1 MSTHTNFK
9 KSLVLTA
16 IVGLLGTGGLASA
29 SESAEL
35 RALRAEI
42 ARLRAENRAEIQGL
56 KQELALSQSQGRA
69 DSKVVSDKL
78 EAQEQKLEQ
87 QVKANTVEEQAH
99 RNLVFFRSGYAALSN
114 AREGELFINNVF
126 IADTNPH
133 QGNGNGWYI
142 GGGFDFN
149 ITPDIWGH
157 LEGIQLDA
165 ELMFEYKDY
174 GTTQNELVNFLTQ
187 KSLTIENQVSGFTL
201 TASPKI
207 KFTQLGDFRPWIIP
221 VGLGIHVIS
230 PPSSGVTYLDP
241 GLMVGVGSEYRIWE
255 QIYAGVDFRY
265 HFTGGALNYK
275 STPNTVNGATI
286 LNSTDLNGLTAG
298 AYLGFGF

>member
-1 MSTHTNFK
+1 MNAIANYPKTLMMS
-9 KSLVLTA
+9 A
-16 IVGLLGTGGLASA
+16 MIGALGASGMTWA

-56 KQELALSQSQGRA
+56 KQELALSQSQGQA
-69 DSKVVSDKL
+69 DSRRVADKL

-87 QVKANTVEEQAH
+87 QVKTNAVEEQAH
-99 RNLVFFRSGYAALSN
+99 RNLVFFRSGYTALSN
-114 AREGELFINNVF
+114 ARNGELFINNVY

-149 ITPDIWGH
+149 VTPDIWGH

-221 VGLGIHVIS
+221 FGLGIHVIS

-255 QIYAGVDFRY
+255 QVYAGVDFRY

>member
-1 MSTHTNFK
+1 MKAIANYPKTLMMS
-9 KSLVLTA
+9 A
-16 IVGLLGTGGLASA
+16 MIGALGASGMTWA

-35 RALRAEI
+35 RTLRAEV
-42 ARLRAENRAEIQGL
+42 ARLRAESRAEIQSL
-56 KQELALSQSQGRA
+56 KQELALSQSQGQA
-69 DSKVVSDKL
+69 DSRRVADKL

-99 RNLVFFRSGYAALSN
+99 RNLVFFRSGYTALSN
-114 AREGELFINNVF
+114 ARNGELFINNVY

-149 ITPDIWGH
+149 VTPDIWGH

-221 VGLGIHVIS
+221 FGLGIHVIS

>member
-1 MSTHTNFK
+1 MN
-9 KSLVLTA
+9 A
-16 IVGLLGTGGLASA
+16 IANYPKTLMLSAMIGALGASDLSWA

-35 RALRAEI
+35 RALRAEV
-42 ARLRAENRAEIQGL
+42 ARLRAENRAEIQSL
-56 KQELALSQSQGRA
+56 KEELSLSQSQGRA
-69 DSKVVSDKL
+69 DSKLVADKL

-99 RNLVFFRSGYAALSN
+99 RNLVFFRSGYTALSN
-114 AREGELFINNVF
+114 ARNGELFINNVY

-149 ITPDIWGH
+149 VTPDIWGH

-221 VGLGIHVIS
+221 FGLGIHVIS

-265 HFTGGALNYK
+265 HFTGGAINYK
-275 STPNTVNGATI
+275 STPNTVNGSTI

>member
-1 MSTHTNFK
+1 MKAIANYPKTLMMS
-9 KSLVLTA
+9 A
-16 IVGLLGTGGLASA
+16 MIGALGASGMTWA

-35 RALRAEI
+35 RSLRAGV
-42 ARLRAENRAEIQGL
+42 ARLRAESRAEIQSL
-56 KQELALSQSQGRA
+56 KQELALSQSQGQA
-69 DSKVVSDKL
+69 DSRRVADKL

-99 RNLVFFRSGYAALSN
+99 RNLVFFRSGYTALSN
-114 AREGELFINNVF
+114 ARNGELFINNVY

-149 ITPDIWGH
+149 VTPDIWGH

-221 VGLGIHVIS
+221 FGLGIHVIS
-230 PPSSGVTYLDP
+230 PPSSGVT
-241 GLMVGVGSEYRIWE
+241 
-255 QIYAGVDFRY
+255 
-265 HFTGGALNYK
+265 
-275 STPNTVNGATI
+275 
-286 LNSTDLNGLTAG
+286 
-298 AYLGFGF
+298 